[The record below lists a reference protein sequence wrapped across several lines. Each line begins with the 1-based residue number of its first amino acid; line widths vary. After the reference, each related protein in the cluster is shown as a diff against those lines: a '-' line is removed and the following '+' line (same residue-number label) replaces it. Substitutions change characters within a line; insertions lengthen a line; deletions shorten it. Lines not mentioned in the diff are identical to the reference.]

1 LAVVGWL
8 RAILLALGVALI
20 GAQGAQAGVLV
31 IDGAGDGHGV
41 GMSQTGAEGLALHG
55 DDAQQI
61 LTHYYTGTTV
71 RRIAPRLITVLLQST
86 LRAVVFSDATRAG
99 TRPLDPAHTY
109 IATPGPNGQIA
120 LLSEHG
126 RLLSYLPAPLAV
138 TSAVP
143 ISFDGAAS
151 SGVINGRYRGSLLL
165 ALDRGRL
172 DVINRVG
179 LEAYLRGVVPAES
192 PPNWA
197 PAELEAQAV
206 AARSYAVASPPD
218 GSFDVYADTRSQQ
231 YGGYSAETPA
241 TDAAVAAT
249 TDEVVTYA
257 GRPVVTYYFA
267 ASGGVTEDV
276 QNALPGTA
284 PEPWLVGVLDPYDA
298 SRFGPITMTL
308 GEADRR
314 LRGLLRGVLRSIV
327 VTARGV
333 SPRIVSAELV
343 GSAGTTVVN
352 GVELAAALG
361 LASTWDCFAVGASMA
376 TVAAGW
382 DRACARPT
390 RLSVLPLGA
399 TGLTGPTG
407 YTGPPLGSTVGGTVA
422 PAGATGA
429 TGTTQA
435 ATGQTG
441 ARVGS
446 SVGGAVG
453 PPG

>member
-1 LAVVGWL
+1 MGWL
-8 RAILLALGVALI
+8 RAILLAVGVALI

-55 DDAQQI
+55 YDARQI

-71 RRIAPRLITVLLQST
+71 GRIAPGHLLTVLLQSQ
-86 LRAVVFSDATRAG
+86 LRAVVFSDAARAG

-143 ISFDGAAS
+143 IAFDGAAS
-151 SGVINGRYRGSLLL
+151 SGVINGRYRGSLSLV
-165 ALDRGRL
+165 LDRGRL
-172 DVINRVG
+172 NVINRVG
-179 LEAYLRGVVPAES
+179 LEAYLRGVVSAES
-192 PPNWA
+192 PSNWA
-197 PAELEAQAV
+197 PAELEAQAI

-218 GSFDVYADTRSQQ
+218 GSFDLYADTRSQQ
-231 YGGYSAETPA
+231 YGGYDAETAA
-241 TDAAVAAT
+241 TNAAVEAT

-257 GRPVVTYYFA
+257 GHPVVTYYFA
-267 ASGGVTEDV
+267 ASGGATEDV
-276 QNALPGTA
+276 QNGLPGTA
-284 PEPWLVGVLDPYDA
+284 PKPWLVGVLDPYDA
-298 SRFGPITMTL
+298 TRFGPITMTL
-308 GEADRR
+308 TQADRR

-343 GSAGTTVVN
+343 GSAGTTTVN

-361 LASTWDCFAVGASMA
+361 LQSTWDCFAVSTSMA
-376 TVAAGW
+376 TIAAGW
-382 DRACARPT
+382 DRACAKPT
-390 RLSVLPLGA
+390 RLSVLPHGA
-399 TGLTGPTG
+399 TGLTG

-422 PAGATGA
+422 PAGATGT

-435 ATGQTG
+435 AS
-441 ARVGS
+441 GS
-446 SVGGAVG
+446 SGATGSHVGGAVG